1 MCGGSRGVVGGMV
14 RSLPNKAMRGR
25 KRWAMTRMGD
35 ARAGLTAG
43 AEEVG
48 EERSALVGEQAG
60 GDFDAVVELG
70 MVEDAE
76 D

>member
-1 MCGGSRGVVGGMV
+1 MVSGGE
-14 RSLPNKAMRGR
+14 LA
-25 KRWAMTRMGD
+25 
-35 ARAGLTAG
+35 AG

-48 EERSALVGEQAG
+48 EERSALTGEQAG